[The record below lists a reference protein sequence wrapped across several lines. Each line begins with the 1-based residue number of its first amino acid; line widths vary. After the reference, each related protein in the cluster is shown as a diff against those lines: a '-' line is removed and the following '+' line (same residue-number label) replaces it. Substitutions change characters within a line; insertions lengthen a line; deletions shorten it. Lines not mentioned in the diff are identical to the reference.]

1 MSCVYVIELFGS
13 VEGGAF
19 LPLAKRQITS
29 SALPCCVELFIHAP
43 SGIRTRHSIVK
54 ERYRI
59 ACNFDLDDISCL
71 LNVRKGKFWVP
82 FASCGLHT

>member
-1 MSCVYVIELFGS
+1 MHVIEPFGY

-29 SALPCCVELFIHAP
+29 NELLCYVELFIHAP
-43 SGIRTRHSIVK
+43 SGIRTRHSSVK

-59 ACNFDLDDISCL
+59 ACAFDLEDISCL

-82 FASCGLHT
+82 RASCGLHT